1 MGGNG
6 SYDKKLGGVPK
17 KKRTHIETGFTV
29 MGHKVLLQKGIENQ
43 TKNILNANSPDSTYL
58 IAKLNDDST
67 LTIFNINVNIGNK
80 IGTEINLVFDSHGN
94 LVPYNGKKSGSHSH
108 QWVEQPNG
116 DMGRKPSHN
125 GENTHLP
132 IPNDFTSLSDAIVQF
147 NKQKH
152 KYHPKNG
159 KQN

>member
-17 KKRTHIETGFTV
+17 KKRTHVETGYTV
-29 MGHKVLLQKGIENQ
+29 MGHKVLLQKGIEDQ

-67 LTIFNINVNIGNK
+67 LTILNINFNIGNK

-94 LVPYNGKKSGSHSH
+94 LVPYNGKKTGSHSH
-108 QWVEQPNG
+108 QWVEQPTG
-116 DMGRKPSHN
+116 KMGRKPVSN
-125 GENTHLP
+125 GGNTHLP
-132 IPNDFTSLSDAIVQF
+132 IPTEYSTLTKAIEIF

-152 KYHPKNG
+152 KFK
-159 KQN
+159 KQ

>member
-17 KKRTHIETGFTV
+17 KKRTHVETGYTV
-29 MGHKVLLQKGIENQ
+29 MGHKVLLQKGIEDQ

-67 LTIFNINVNIGNK
+67 LTILNINVNIGNK

-94 LVPYNGKKSGSHSH
+94 LVPYNGKKTGSHSH

-116 DMGRKPSHN
+116 NMGRKPVSN
-125 GENTHLP
+125 GGNTHLP
-132 IPNDFTSLSDAIVQF
+132 IPTEYSTLTKAIEIF

-152 KYHPKNG
+152 KFK
-159 KQN
+159 KQ

>member
-17 KKRTHIETGFTV
+17 KKRTHVETGYTV
-29 MGHKVLLQKGIENQ
+29 MGHKVLLQKGIEDQ
-43 TKNILNANSPDSTYL
+43 TKNVLNANSPDSTYL

-67 LTIFNINVNIGNK
+67 LTILNIDVNKGNK
-80 IGTEINLVFDSHGN
+80 IDTEINLVFDSHGN
-94 LVPYNGKKSGSHSH
+94 FVPYNGIKTGSHSH

-116 DMGRKPSHN
+116 IMGRKPVSN
-125 GENTHLP
+125 GGNTHLP
-132 IPNDFTSLSDAIVQF
+132 IPTEYSTLTKAIEIF

-152 KYHPKNG
+152 KFK
-159 KQN
+159 KQ

>member
-17 KKRTHIETGFTV
+17 KKRTHIETSYTV
-29 MGHKVLLQKGIENQ
+29 MGHKVLLQKGIEYQ

-67 LTIFNINVNIGNK
+67 LTILNINVNTGNK
-80 IGTEINLVFDSHGN
+80 IGTEINLVFDTHGN
-94 LVPYNGKKSGSHSH
+94 IVPYNGKKTGSHSH

-116 DMGRKPSHN
+116 NMGRKPVSK

-132 IPNDFTSLSDAIVQF
+132 ISDEYKPLLDAIVKF

-152 KYHPKNG
+152 KFK
-159 KQN
+159 KQ